1 MIESDT
7 IKLLREC
14 DAGIKMGIKS
24 IDDVLEYVGS
34 QSLKKI
40 LVASKRH
47 HELLLSRIETIL
59 NEASMLVQGIIDES
73 ANIIFGATID
83 DSMVDEV
90 KITIIATGFAPNNIV
105 KEEVGIKPAIKFNDS
120 NFGAT
125 NDLPPLLR
133 EIEKEEV
140 ASAKV
145 EQKPAIEQLSIE
157 TPIEEPVSPV
167 VEQKKERELPAFMR
181 KLFRK

>member
-59 NEASMLVQGIIDES
+59 NDYHDEGKKPNAFVTAMS
-73 ANIIFGATID
+73 WLKTNVKLTLNESDATIA
-83 DSMVDEV
+83 SLMVEGSDMGVQSLSKYLNQYKAAEEKV
-90 KITIIATGFAPNNIV
+90 KDIT
-105 KEEVGIKPAIKFNDS
+105 KELI
-120 NFGAT
+120 
-125 NDLPPLLR
+125 
-133 EIEKEEV
+133 
-140 ASAKV
+140 
-145 EQKPAIEQLSIE
+145 SIE
-157 TPIEEPVSPV
+157 E
-167 VEQKKERELPAFMR
+167 
-181 KLFRK
+181 KLSKDLRTYL

>member
-59 NEASMLVQGIIDES
+59 NDYHDEGKKPNAFVTAMS
-73 ANIIFGATID
+73 WLKTNVKLTLNESDATIA
-83 DSMVDEV
+83 SLMVEGSDMGVQSLSKYLNQYKAAEEKV
-90 KITIIATGFAPNNIV
+90 KDIT
-105 KEEVGIKPAIKFNDS
+105 KELI
-120 NFGAT
+120 
-125 NDLPPLLR
+125 
-133 EIEKEEV
+133 
-140 ASAKV
+140 
-145 EQKPAIEQLSIE
+145 SIE
-157 TPIEEPVSPV
+157 E
-167 VEQKKERELPAFMR
+167 
-181 KLFRK
+181 KLSKDLRIYL